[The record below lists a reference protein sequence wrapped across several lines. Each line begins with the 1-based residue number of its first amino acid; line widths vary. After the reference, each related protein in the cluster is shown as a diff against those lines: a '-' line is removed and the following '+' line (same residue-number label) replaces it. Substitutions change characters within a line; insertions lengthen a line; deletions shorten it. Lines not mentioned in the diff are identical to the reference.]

1 MLQKDFYW
9 LRAEYNKEK
18 KAKDEAMRAR
28 MKEIMANAVNV
39 SEESEEAEGSEEN
52 S

>member
-39 SEESEEAEGSEEN
+39 SEEAESSEEN